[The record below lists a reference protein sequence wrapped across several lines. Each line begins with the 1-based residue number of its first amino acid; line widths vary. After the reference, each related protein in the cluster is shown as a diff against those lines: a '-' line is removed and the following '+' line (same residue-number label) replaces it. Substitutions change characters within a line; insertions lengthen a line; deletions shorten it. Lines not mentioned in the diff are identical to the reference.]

1 MKTCILIMLAIICL
15 AAAGDA
21 AELPPEAAPDAQ
33 DVTEDIDP
41 SPAVSLTTLSE
52 EQAAHLS
59 PLHSGMRT
67 ILLREQA
74 DVQALTA
81 RMADIQDR
89 IAVLELQREITDRK
103 TRTQIELLEVQGQ
116 YARQEGRIEQAD
128 EAAAAAASLNERL
141 EARLIKREAR

>member
-89 IAVLELQREITDRK
+89 IAEVK
-103 TRTQIELLEVQGQ
+103 TGTEVSLLKV
-116 YARQEGRIEQAD
+116 QAD
-128 EAAAAAASLNERL
+128 TARASGREQDAERL
-141 EARLIKREAR
+141 EESIRLLRDPQRGAAPAGSAARRGY